1 MLIVALATPVILL
14 TSTGAQDP
22 YPYEIITEKKI
33 EFMFF
38 NVTNPHDVVF
48 RKAQPMLAEVGPY
61 VYKVET
67 AKEDV
72 SEAPESFYYYQR
84 NSYFFSPEDSCPGCQ
99 KNDTVMILSPV
110 WAMINYIWPLIP
122 RDFIIPLP
130 PPYGNLT
137 YDLFA
142 QLVNTFNSP
151 EDGVFLNARID
162 DVLYQVQLQL
172 RSTFIN
178 NLHGW
183 YNQTRLITGSFD
195 WNH

>member
-1 MLIVALATPVILL
+1 MKIFYILIVAFATPVILL

-38 NVTNPHDVVF
+38 NVTNPQDVVL

-67 AKEDV
+67 AIENV

-84 NSYFFSPEDSCPGCQ
+84 NSYFFSPEDSCLGCN

-110 WAMINYIWPLIP
+110 WAMINYVWPLIP
-122 RDFIIPLP
+122 RDLNIPLP
-130 PPYGNLT
+130 SPYSIYGNIT
-137 YDLFA
+137 YDFIA
-142 QLVNTFNSP
+142 NLVTTFNSY
-151 EDGVFLNARID
+151 EDGVFLNAQID
-162 DVLYQVQLQL
+162 HVLYQVQLQL
-172 RSTFIN
+172 RSTSLLTI
-178 NLHGW
+178 HMV
-183 YNQTRLITGSFD
+183 
-195 WNH
+195 

>member
-1 MLIVALATPVILL
+1 MKIFYILIVAFATPVILL

-84 NSYFFSPEDSCPGCQ
+84 NSYFFSPDDSCPGCQ

-110 WAMINYIWPLIP
+110 WAMINYVWPLIP
-122 RDFIIPLP
+122 RDLNIPLP
-130 PPYGNLT
+130 SPYSIYGNIT
-137 YDLFA
+137 YDFIA
-142 QLVNTFNSP
+142 NLVTTFNSY
-151 EDGVFLNARID
+151 EDGVFLNAQID
-162 DVLYQVQLQL
+162 HVLYQVQLQL
-172 RSTFIN
+172 RSTSLLTI
-178 NLHGW
+178 HMV
-183 YNQTRLITGSFD
+183 
-195 WNH
+195 